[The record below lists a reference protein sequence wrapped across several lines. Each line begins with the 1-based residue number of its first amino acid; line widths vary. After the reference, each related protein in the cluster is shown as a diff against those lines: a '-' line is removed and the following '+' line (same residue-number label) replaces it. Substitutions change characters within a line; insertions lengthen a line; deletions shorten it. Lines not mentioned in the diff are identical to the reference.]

1 MYADAVPQ
9 GVNAT
14 DAPKAAALK
23 MGDRLLCDLHVT
35 VCKLSH
41 DRAGIWLNFFP
52 SVPAISSCAGGH
64 DGPVLP
70 QLEGDGSISKAG
82 GVARF
87 QSVLSSATTGPQGW
101 GAMVSPDQRFLEFK
115 ERSFRISLQES

>member
-1 MYADAVPQ
+1 M
-9 GVNAT
+9 
-14 DAPKAAALK
+14 
-23 MGDRLLCDLHVT
+23 
-35 VCKLSH
+35 
-41 DRAGIWLNFFP
+41 
-52 SVPAISSCAGGH
+52 
-64 DGPVLP
+64 LP

-115 ERSFRISLQES
+115 ERSFRIGLQES